1 MKTTRSLFMT
11 TALVLAVSMPALADQ
26 QAVMAGDRPGGIV
39 VDSQTMT
46 ATVSAIDYKTRKVTL
61 TGPQGNSVTLTVGPE
76 AKNFNQVKKGDQ
88 VTIEK
93 VESVALL
100 VTPKG
105 EVAPAAGSETYVKV
119 AKPGESP
126 HGVMVQTVQITATV
140 EAIDYKARTVTLKGP
155 EGNTRTLK
163 VGPDAKRF
171 DQVKKGDQV
180 TVNVTEATAISV
192 TKPLKK

>member
-1 MKTTRSLFMT
+1 MKTTRSLFMA
-11 TALVLAVSMPALADQ
+11 TALMLAVSTPALAEKPP
-26 QAVMAGDRPGGIV
+26 AAAGDRPGGMV
-39 VDSQTMT
+39 VESQTVT
-46 ATVSAIDYKTRKVTL
+46 ATVSAIDYKTRQVTL
-61 TGPQGNSVTLTVGPE
+61 TGPQGKSVTLTVGPE
-76 AKNFNQVKKGDQ
+76 AKNFDQVKKGDQ

-93 VESVALL
+93 VDSVALL

-119 AKPGESP
+119 AKPGEHP

-155 EGNTRTLK
+155 EGNVRTLK

>member
-1 MKTTRSLFMT
+1 MMTTRSLIMA
-11 TALVLAVSMPALADQ
+11 TALVVVVSTPALADTQ
-26 QAVMAGDRPGGIV
+26 TVAAGDRPGGIV
-39 VDSQTMT
+39 VNSQAIT

-76 AKNFNQVKKGDQ
+76 AKNFDQVKKGDQ

-93 VESVALL
+93 VDSVALL

-105 EVAPAAGSETYVKV
+105 EVAPAAGGETYVKV
-119 AKPGESP
+119 AKPGERP
-126 HGVMVQTVQITATV
+126 HGVMVRTVQITATV

-155 EGNTRTLK
+155 EGNERTLK

-180 TVNVTEATAISV
+180 TVNLTEATAISV

>member
-1 MKTTRSLFMT
+1 MKTTRSLFMA
-11 TALVLAVSMPALADQ
+11 TALALAVSTPALAEKQ
-26 QAVMAGDRPGGIV
+26 PAAAGDRPGGMV
-39 VDSQTMT
+39 VESQTVT

-61 TGPQGNSVTLTVGPE
+61 TGPRGNSVTLTVGPE
-76 AKNFNQVKKGDQ
+76 AKNFDQVKKGDQ

-105 EVAPAAGSETYVKV
+105 EVAPPAGGGTYVKV

-155 EGNTRTLK
+155 EGNMRTLK